1 MKKRSFVLS
10 ITEELRNKVKADA
23 TMKSISMNAWITEA
37 VKEKLERDL

>member
-23 TMKSISMNAWITEA
+23 AMKSISMNAWITEA
-37 VKEKLERDL
+37 IEKKLVKGE